1 MMTFL
6 VVLLALLTLWST
18 VATFSTVT
26 RDGYGDPQIARRT
39 HGPDDDWP

>member
-6 VVLLALLTLWST
+6 VVVLALLSLWGA
-18 VATFSTVT
+18 VATVSTVT
-26 RDGYGDPQIARRT
+26 RDGYGDPQIARRA